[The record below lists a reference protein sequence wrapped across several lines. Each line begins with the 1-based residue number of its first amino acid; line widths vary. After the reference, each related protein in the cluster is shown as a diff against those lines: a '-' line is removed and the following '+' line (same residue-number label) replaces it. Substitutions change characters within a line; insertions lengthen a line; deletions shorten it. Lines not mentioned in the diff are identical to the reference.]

1 MKMKRKKTKNYENIK
16 IYTLGNSTV
25 GKTSFILR
33 FTEDYFNNAYIQ
45 TIGIDYQTKIIT
57 LNGKT
62 YSVNFYDTAGQE
74 RYKSISVNS
83 IKWADGI
90 LLMYDITNKKSF
102 DAIPQWMKD
111 IIENKGINF
120 PIILIGNKCDLEDER
135 EVTKDE
141 GEQLAKNYGVSFFET
156 SNKDDVNIKN
166 VGTELIN
173 QIIQIREK
181 KRTDLLKEFDFLL
194 VEKDTF
200 ELDINNYKKEK
211 KENKENINHN
221 KNPNNSN
228 SGCF

>member
-1 MKMKRKKTKNYENIK
+1 MEN
-16 IYTLGNSTV
+16 L
-25 GKTSFILR
+25 L
-33 FTEDYFNNAYIQ
+33 
-45 TIGIDYQTKIIT
+45 DYQTKIIT

-83 IKWADGI
+83 IKGADGI

-200 ELDINNYKKEK
+200 ELDINNYKKEN
-211 KENKENINHN
+211 KENKENVNHN
-221 KNPNNSN
+221 QNQKNSN